1 MRKLFLT
8 FVTALLCN
16 VVSFAQ
22 DTISINSAEDFLKIG
37 KDGGYDAGGSFKQT
51 ADIDLGNKGPSAII
65 SSFSGTYDGNGYN
78 ITYEAEFTSPR
89 DIDYATYALFGAVTG
104 TIKNL
109 NLDANVTMSASGS
122 DMRCGLLCGYLQNQG
137 TIEYCNVTGNI
148 NSTAKAGFSG
158 SSGTGMIAGRC
169 DGTIQYCTAS
179 GNVSAPGYAGGITG
193 QMGGIRARFGYPP
206 IEYYENG
213 TIKGCSFVGSVT
225 STSGGWLERLIGC
238 GAFAG
243 GMCGFA
249 TSSSTIDLCYVNADI
264 SSTIATGA
272 GGTNNRINLGL
283 AGSFPAGAPTVTN
296 NYCQGTVNGYAIDSS
311 TEITNSTGGTNK
323 VYNNYYEGQQITGLQ
338 NADDG
343 SGVEFAVI
351 NGEVVFAIG
360 GFNKVCET
368 PTNLTITKNDD
379 GTHTADWDVA
389 GTDNTVQES
398 KWRWT
403 LSGGNLATASQ
414 GEVNATTLSS
424 SLEASPNPYT
434 FTVYT
439 DCSTA
444 QNGLL
449 SGSASIEFFVDCPT
463 PTDLT
468 ASNITDNG
476 FDISWD
482 ADVDCQLTVNGIN
495 YEISAGNSMEKQIT
509 GLDPET
515 QYTVTVKAKCG
526 DEYVEQ
532 ATTNVTTARLAA
544 PTGLVVNTVW
554 NGSVGSGTAT
564 ITWDEVD
571 GLKYEIE
578 GQTGDKESGFAISNL
593 AENNYTLRLR
603 AKKGTKTSDWVSM
616 PYTISSPDAPKKPQV
631 TYTRDGNEYDVTVR
645 WSAGSTDNDGW
656 IVNGGEV
663 QQDTLYVLDAQT
675 PGDTTTL
682 SIVEKVGLS
691 TSGALQVPIQVP
703 CLPATLPN
711 TVSTTQTSATF
722 TFSQAIANRKIIIG
736 SNEYPASATSITI
749 DGLTSGTTYSYEV
762 REYCNETQYSSV
774 IANFA
779 TVACLQVSNLA
790 TSNIGTNSAKVSWSS
805 QSSLN
810 GLQYQVVLKKGET
823 IVSTQTQPEKMIT
836 FNSLDKAAEYTVE
849 VSETCGSDWGT
860 PKTVTFTTLGDYS
873 TVKTGAFNVATTWEG
888 GNIPDGNDGNI
899 IINQGH
905 TLTLNVDLVL
915 TGECRI
921 LNQGV
926 LEIPAGKQLINTT
939 DENVGGIIE
948 VSTPQKT
955 IDQWT
960 FIGAPFKSGYKLGSI
975 KPVSGSDVAMVE
987 YDYNI
992 PGWSDYFVNYQTTM
1006 EAAEGAFAWPFYTGV
1021 ITFSTYDL
1029 GQNGTSYPDNAVA
1042 DYELNNDDVQ
1052 VEKYIKHTTNNPATD
1067 VNEEGNWMALAN
1079 PYPAKLSVSKFL
1091 GDNNTLQG
1099 NCVYVF
1105 RNGTF
1110 DMDAGTNGTQGLS
1123 SGNIDMTEGFFVN
1136 FGSAGSHTANFNKEQ
1151 LTNYPSSSSKYTN
1164 ASSEFIE
1171 LTLQNGKDK
1180 VRVYFAHNEDA
1191 EQGYDILDANKM
1203 FATTGVAEPYF
1214 VTDGIALIKEEVAD
1228 LPYYATMNVR
1238 SQQDTVMNF
1247 VLTNLP
1253 EGYAVSII
1261 DGEEVID
1268 LVEGG
1273 VYSTEI
1279 ASGENADRFKVLV
1292 KKNVGLADV
1301 EELDVR
1307 ITNSNR
1313 HITITAQEN
1322 VRTEVYNTLGQKV
1335 FETEET
1341 NFVLSGVASGAYVVK
1356 VQGAKASKSQKIVV
1370 E

>member
-1 MRKLFLT
+1 MRKLFLSL
-8 FVTALLCN
+8 VAILLCSLT
-16 VVSFAQ
+16 SFAQ
-22 DTISINSAEDFLKIG
+22 TQIWTAQDFINSVGTEGEYI
-37 KDGGYDAGGSFKQT
+37 QM
-51 ADIDLGNKGPSAII
+51 ADIDLGNRGPSAIK

-78 ITYEAEFTSPR
+78 ITYGAAFSGSG
-89 DIDYATYALFGAVTG
+89 DNKTYALFGTVTG

-122 DMRCGLLCGYLQNQG
+122 DMRCGLLCGYLQDQG
-137 TIEYCNVTGNI
+137 KIEYCNVTGNI
-148 NSTAKAGFSG
+148 NSTANAGFMG

-179 GNVSAPGYAGGITG
+179 GNVSAPGYVGGIAG
-193 QMGGIRARFGYPP
+193 QLGGLTAWGHDKD
-206 IEYYENG
+206 G
-213 TIKGCSFVGSVT
+213 HIKGCSFNGGVTATRGGALESLVGAGS
-225 STSGGWLERLIGC
+225 
-238 GAFAG
+238 FAG
-243 GMCGFA
+243 GICGFA
-249 TSSSTIDLCYVNADI
+249 TTNSKVELCYVNADVN
-264 SSTIATGA
+264 SSSIVTGA
-272 GGTNNRINLGL
+272 GGTNNKILWIGK
-283 AGSFPAGAPTVTN
+283 GKPTITN
-296 NYCQGTVNGYAIDSS
+296 NYCEGTVNGQPIDAGGD
-311 TEITNSTGGTNK
+311 ITNSGASGLT
-323 VYNNYYEGQQITGLQ
+323 NYYEGQQITGLQ
-338 NADDG
+338 TADNG

-351 NGEVVFAIG
+351 NGEVVFIIG

-414 GEVNATTLSS
+414 GEVNAKTLSS

-439 DCSTA
+439 DCSTD

-463 PTDLT
+463 PTALT
-468 ASNITDNG
+468 ASDITDNG
-476 FDISWD
+476 FIISWN
-482 ADVDCQLTVNGIN
+482 ANVDCQLTVNGN
-495 YEISAGNSMEKQIT
+495 DYEISAGNPMEKTIT

-515 QYTVTVKAKCG
+515 TYNIIVKAKCG
-526 DEYVEQ
+526 NEYVEQ

-544 PTGLVVNTVW
+544 PTGLAVNTVW
-554 NGSVGSGTAT
+554 NGSVESGTAT
-564 ITWDEVD
+564 IEWDMVD
-571 GLKYEIE
+571 GLTYEIE
-578 GQTGDKESGFAISNL
+578 GQTGDKVTGFAISNL

-616 PYTISSPDAPKKPQV
+616 PYTISSPDAPKNPQV
-631 TYTRDGNEYDVTVR
+631 TYTRDGNEYDVTVS
-645 WSAGSTDNDGW
+645 WTAGSTPNNGW

-663 QQDTLYVLDAQT
+663 QNTASYVLTAQT
-675 PGDTTTL
+675 PGYITTL
-682 SIVEKVGLS
+682 SIVEKVGES

-711 TVSTTQTSATF
+711 AVSTTQTSATF

-823 IVSTQTQPEKMIT
+823 IVSTQTQHEKMIT
-836 FNSLDKAAEYTVE
+836 FNSLDKATEYTVE

-939 DENVGGIIE
+939 PENVGGIIE

-987 YDYNI
+987 YDYTA
-992 PGWSDYFVNYQTTM
+992 GKWSDYFVNYQTTM
-1006 EAAEGAFAWPFYTGV
+1006 EAAEGAFAWMFYNGV
-1021 ITFSTYDL
+1021 VTFSTYDL

-1042 DYELNNDDVQ
+1042 DYVLNN
-1052 VEKYIKHTTNNPATD
+1052 TD
-1067 VNEEGNWMALAN
+1067 VTVTENLINSEGGYWMALAN
-1079 PYPAKLSVSKFL
+1079 PYPAKLNVSKFL

-1151 LTNYPSSSSKYTN
+1151 LTDYPSSSKSSVV
-1164 ASSEFIE
+1164 SSEFIE

-1180 VRVYFAHNEDA
+1180 VRVYFAQNEDA

-1214 VTDGIALIKEEVAD
+1214 VTEGIALIKEEVRD

-1307 ITNSNR
+1307 IINSNR

-1356 VQGAKASKSQKIVV
+1356 VQGVKASKSQKIVV